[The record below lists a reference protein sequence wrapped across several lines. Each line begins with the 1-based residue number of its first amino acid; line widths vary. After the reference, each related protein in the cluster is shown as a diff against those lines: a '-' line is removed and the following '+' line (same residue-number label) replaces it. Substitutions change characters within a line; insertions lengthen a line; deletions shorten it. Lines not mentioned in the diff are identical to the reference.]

1 MPPYPQIGLGVGAVD
16 GAAAPPEAACRLHA
30 VVVFGHGGGL
40 HGRRCEEGVRL
51 GQRGAERSRAG
62 GDADEVEEVAVLA
75 RGGIRPLAWNAGG
88 READE
93 ERAPA
98 GAANVTGGPVAPL
111 LAALGQVAA
120 AHLLGACAERGRDAG
135 GGAHGA
141 DLGREA
147 RLGREGGP
155 AEPGP
160 RAGIGSMG
168 KTSPDASG
176 DAPGSRP
183 LSFSRRRLAGGG
195 CAEREPAVLPVE
207 GLGLHCTGKG
217 RPRAGGTR
225 DRPRGEREG
234 GARSGA

>member
-1 MPPYPQIGLGVGAVD
+1 MYCESAPWPCARPSSRPIAPTDHGLGDLTIPAAPM
-16 GAAAPPEAACRLHA
+16 AAA
-30 VVVFGHGGGL
+30 
-40 HGRRCEEGVRL
+40 
-51 GQRGAERSRAG
+51 
-62 GDADEVEEVAVLA
+62 
-75 RGGIRPLAWNAGG
+75 
-88 READE
+88 
-93 ERAPA
+93 A
-98 GAANVTGGPVAPL
+98 GARPPWKRGCEAGPALGLTAPIL
-111 LAALGQVAA
+111 MAGECDRIEAGRVERLVMVEAEPMARSMGQVAA